1 MDASE
6 LHARR
11 LNEKGRV
18 NAHQKCKNVFPV
30 ANGTVKTLGGD
41 RRLRTSTLIRE
52 RPKQGEEQDSLR
64 GESGGLSS
72 PTPHQDDSTRD
83 DAEAENDFWSI
94 TGDFKN
100 RHHLEPRVKLY
111 MPKEESFPI
120 PLKYIDVTRKTR
132 TSLDVLL
139 EKILMITGT
148 WMERELSEAW
158 TDLTRFILLNERPPD
173 GFSWSG
179 ERLTSKQ
186 TTSRP
191 DTWWPEIW
199 KIMARNVETHVPY
212 VQSRREAKMDYRNTT
227 TRQCQKITWYLLH

>member
-94 TGDFKN
+94 TGDFKKSPSLGTPSQTVHAERRIISYSTEVHRRYQKN
-100 RHHLEPRVKLY
+100 TYVTGCFAGEN
-111 MPKEESFPI
+111 
-120 PLKYIDVTRKTR
+120 IDDYWNV
-132 TSLDVLL
+132 D
-139 EKILMITGT
+139 
-148 WMERELSEAW
+148 
-158 TDLTRFILLNERPPD
+158 
-173 GFSWSG
+173 G
-179 ERLTSKQ
+179 ERIIRSMDR
-186 TTSRP
+186 SH
-191 DTWWPEIW
+191 
-199 KIMARNVETHVPY
+199 KIYFIE
-212 VQSRREAKMDYRNTT
+212 
-227 TRQCQKITWYLLH
+227 